1 MQKVFK
7 TLSAF
12 LVAGSLFA
20 FPEKAHAR
28 CGEASYYGPGL
39 YGNLQANGEVLRPGT
54 MTAAHPYL
62 PFGTWVRVTN
72 QRNGRSVS
80 VRITDRGPYVGSRII
95 DLSKAAASRLGML
108 ASGVADVCISRL

>member
-12 LVAGSLFA
+12 LIVGSLFV
-20 FPEKAHAR
+20 FPEKADAR

-39 YGNLQANGEVLRPGT
+39 YGNFTANGEVFRPGT

-62 PFGTWVRVTN
+62 PMGTRVRVTN
-72 QRNGRSVS
+72 QRNGRSVT
-80 VRITDRGPYVGSRII
+80 VRINDRGPYVGGRII
-95 DLSKAAASRLGML
+95 DLSKTAASHLGML
-108 ASGVADVCISRL
+108 SSGVADVCISRL